1 MGVGVDAFGLYAVR
15 LDGGKGRSGA
25 AGIDF
30 FKQGD
35 SGSAADD
42 LSKGGAAVKFRI
54 SNTVLKY
61 GDQMP
66 SLPVLSYDNSRLL
79 PESYSGTLITSKE
92 IEGLELNAGR
102 FTAESRKSA
111 EGRDSGGLKSINVF
125 GGKYAFTDH
134 FNASLYAS
142 DVEDVLKKQYI
153 NLNYT
158 IPLQADQ
165 SLNFDFN
172 GYRTKLDSDF
182 ADQNFNGNR
191 DNKIWSL
198 AASYTIDAHTFMI
211 AHQRNTGDTGY
222 NYGWYQ
228 NAGGIGDGGTTIWLA
243 NSYWSDFNAE
253 DERSW
258 QVSYA
263 LDFAK
268 YGVPG
273 LTYRVA
279 YVRGDNIKTAETSNG
294 KEREIF
300 NQVQY
305 VVQSGPA
312 RTSPCVC
319 AARSCVSPT
328 TPARTTTTATKS
340 VPSSS
345 TRSACSDRTRER
357 DENPGPVRVF
367 CVSCASSTL
376 SGGAAQH
383 RKAGDS
389 IRSRLPLLIDIDNA
403 VPETPSAP
411 SSVLPCC
418 SAVAALA
425 SATPTFR
432 RPAMPA
438 LREPVQCRSASA
450 RPSPSCSSART
461 RRSTRRRARPTT
473 TACRTATEE
482 AQVLPLPAAQLR
494 FRRRLPGRVPQ
505 LLPVLRR
512 HHPPHRP
519 PGLRRDV
526 RQASRTCG
534 NTVRR
539 RRSTCAPSPL
549 PPRYHAG
556 PAR

>member
-1 MGVGVDAFGLYAVR
+1 MARQDKAEWGQAATATFTSGFTRGRWASVSTRSACTRYAWT
-15 LDGGKGRSGA
+15 A
-25 AGIDF
+25 ARVIAAPPVSTSS
-30 FKQGD
+30 KQGD

-263 LDFAK
+263 L
-268 YGVPG
+268 
-273 LTYRVA
+273 
-279 YVRGDNIKTAETSNG
+279 
-294 KEREIF
+294 
-300 NQVQY
+300 
-305 VVQSGPA
+305 
-312 RTSPCVC
+312 TSP
-319 AARSCVSPT
+319 S
-328 TPARTTTTATKS
+328 
-340 VPSSS
+340 
-345 TRSACSDRTRER
+345 
-357 DENPGPVRVF
+357 
-367 CVSCASSTL
+367 
-376 SGGAAQH
+376 
-383 RKAGDS
+383 
-389 IRSRLPLLIDIDNA
+389 
-403 VPETPSAP
+403 
-411 SSVLPCC
+411 
-418 SAVAALA
+418 
-425 SATPTFR
+425 
-432 RPAMPA
+432 
-438 LREPVQCRSASA
+438 
-450 RPSPSCSSART
+450 
-461 RRSTRRRARPTT
+461 
-473 TACRTATEE
+473 TAC
-482 AQVLPLPAAQLR
+482 PA
-494 FRRRLPGRVPQ
+494 
-505 LLPVLRR
+505 
-512 HHPPHRP
+512 
-519 PGLRRDV
+519 
-526 RQASRTCG
+526 
-534 NTVRR
+534 
-539 RRSTCAPSPL
+539 
-549 PPRYHAG
+549 
-556 PAR
+556 